1 MYNGGNMKR
10 KRIRF
15 FRDNIRHTFILYAII
30 PTFLIACLC
39 MGLIF
44 GIWQYSVYNTNL
56 AANAKVSNVLQ
67 KVVDIYVNEASNL
80 SKDVTLI
87 TEPINT
93 DKLVEIRRSMYKLFA
108 ETEYFAKLYI
118 LDEELNSVLSDNNH
132 MPGFLVDN
140 SCYDWGIIREIREK
154 PQDISIKLATE
165 EGRILCIGTGIQN
178 EGSLVGYIVVTI
190 PADEFRLLL
199 TQVSPQTVITDE
211 NGWIYLTNNFVFQ
224 DELGRFVRDMEYSE
238 GFIKYQEKGYYLSKS
253 KICNDN
259 LQVYTITSNGM
270 ESRIFYTMCTFILF
284 IFAAIIIITYF
295 TSRKVAKKSTR
306 DISKIAEAFEQVKKG
321 NLDRYL
327 NIDSSIEFK
336 EIGEAYNLMLDGLKK
351 NIKENKELTRHV
363 AFAQVK
369 QLEAQFNPHFLFN
382 TLDNIRFM
390 SKIDSE
396 ASDNMIIALSTLLR
410 YSISNAEDEIQVE
423 EDMRYTESYLTILK
437 IRYNRRFTYEID
449 LEEKVKKYLIPK
461 LMIQSIIENAVK
473 YGYEE
478 VDTLH
483 VTIKGFEKD
492 GNLIFVCKDSGGGIK
507 EDLLKQIRENLLQPV
522 NKTNHHGI
530 YNIHRRIQLMYHGD
544 YGVTL
549 ESKLGE
555 GTVVTLTLPIHMN
568 SDI

>member
-1 MYNGGNMKR
+1 MKR
-10 KRIRF
+10 KKIRF

-44 GIWQYSVYNTNL
+44 GIWQYSVYTTNR
-56 AANAKVSNVLQ
+56 AANDKVSNALQ
-67 KVVDIYVNEASNL
+67 KVVDIYVNEALNL
-80 SKDVTLI
+80 SKDITLI

-93 DKLVEIRRSMYKLFA
+93 GKLVDIRRSMYKLLA

-118 LDEELNSVLSDNNH
+118 LDEDMNSVLSDYNH
-132 MPGFLVDN
+132 MPGFLLDKT
-140 SCYDWGIIREIREK
+140 CYDWGILREIREK
-154 PQDISIKLATE
+154 PQDISLKLATE
-165 EGRILCIGTGIQN
+165 QGRILCIGTGIQKKG
-178 EGSLVGYIVVTI
+178 ELVGYIIVTI

-199 TQVSPQTVITDE
+199 TQVSPQTIITDE
-211 NGWIYLTNNFVFQ
+211 NGWIYLANNFVFQ
-224 DELGRFVRDMEYSE
+224 DELGRFVRDQENSE
-238 GFIKYQEKGYYLSKS
+238 GFIRYQEKGYYLSKS
-253 KICNDN
+253 KICNN
-259 LQVYTITSNGM
+259 ELQVYTITSHDM
-270 ESRIFYTMCTFILF
+270 ESKLFYIMGMFILF

-321 NLDRYL
+321 NLERYL

-351 NIKENKELTRHV
+351 NIKENKELTRHA

-390 SKIDSE
+390 SKIDPD

-410 YSISNAEDEIQVE
+410 YSISNAEEEIRVE

-492 GNLIFVCKDSGGGIK
+492 GNLIFICKDNGGGMK

-522 NKTNHHGI
+522 NRTNHHGI

>member
-1 MYNGGNMKR
+1 MKR

-178 EGSLVGYIVVTI
+178 QGSLVGYIIVTI

>member
-1 MYNGGNMKR
+1 MKR
-10 KRIRF
+10 KRIRSF
-15 FRDNIRHTFILYAII
+15 SDNIRHTFILYAII

-39 MGLIF
+39 MGLIL
-44 GIWQYSVYNTNL
+44 GIWQYNVYITNRT
-56 AANAKVSNVLQ
+56 ANAKVSNELQ
-67 KVVDIYVNEASNL
+67 KVVDIYVNEVLNL
-80 SKDVTLI
+80 SKDSTLI
-87 TEPINT
+87 TEPINI
-93 DKLVEIRRSMYKLFA
+93 DKLVEIRRSMYKLFT

-118 LDEELNSVLSDNNH
+118 LDGELNSVLSDYNR
-132 MPGFLVDN
+132 MPGFLIDN

-165 EGRILCIGTGIQN
+165 EGRILCIGTGIQIQ
-178 EGSLVGYIVVTI
+178 EELVGYIVVTI
-190 PADEFRLLL
+190 PADGFRLLL

-211 NGWIYLTNNFVFQ
+211 NGWIYLTNNYVFQ
-224 DELGRFVRDMEYSE
+224 DALGHFARDLEYSE
-238 GFIKYQEKGYYLSKS
+238 GFIGYQDKGYYLSKN
-253 KICNDN
+253 KVCNDK
-259 LQVYTITSNGM
+259 LQVYSITTHDM
-270 ESRIFYTMCTFILF
+270 ESRVLYTMGMFILF

-306 DISKIAEAFEQVKKG
+306 DIYKIAEAFDQVKKG
-321 NLDRYL
+321 NLERYL
-327 NIDSSIEFK
+327 DIDSSVEFK
-336 EIGEAYNLMLDGLKK
+336 EIGEAYNLMLDGLKN
-351 NIKENKELTRHV
+351 NIKENKELTRHA

-396 ASDNMIIALSTLLR
+396 ASDKMIIALSTLLR
-410 YSISNAEDEIQVE
+410 YSISDAEKDEIQLE

-449 LEEKVKKYLIPK
+449 IEEKVKTYLIPK

-473 YGYEE
+473 YGYAEE
-478 VDTLH
+478 DTLH

-492 GNLIFVCKDSGGGIK
+492 GNLIFICKDSGGGIK
-507 EDLLKQIRENLLQPV
+507 EDLLQEIRENLLQPV
-522 NKTNHHGI
+522 NRTNHHGI

-555 GTVVTLTLPIHMN
+555 GTVVTLTLPIRMS
-568 SDI
+568 SDF

>member
-1 MYNGGNMKR
+1 MKR

>member
-1 MYNGGNMKR
+1 
-10 KRIRF
+10 
-15 FRDNIRHTFILYAII
+15 
-30 PTFLIACLC
+30 

-178 EGSLVGYIVVTI
+178 QGSLVGYIIVTI

-199 TQVSPQTVITDE
+199 TQVSPQTGITDE